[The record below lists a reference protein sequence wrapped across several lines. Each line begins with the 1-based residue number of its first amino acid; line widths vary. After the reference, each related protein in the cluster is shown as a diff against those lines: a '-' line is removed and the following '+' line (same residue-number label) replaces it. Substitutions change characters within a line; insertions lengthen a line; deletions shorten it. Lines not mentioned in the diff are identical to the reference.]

1 VAAVGIAAIAERMRA
16 NRMPQ
21 LVEMLQRERAVIEAQ
36 LAG

>member
-16 NRMPQ
+16 NRTPQ
-21 LVEMLQRERAVIEAQ
+21 LIEMLQRERAVVESQ